1 MLNFDDI
8 FFIKSIGNFNTYAA
22 VFTVIV
28 LFLIFI
34 GWSKPATRS
43 ATLFISPFLI
53 LIAVGII
60 FSKNASRNVYVAL
73 ENPVFSI
80 EDSINVKN
88 GSVEN
93 INGKYYFKCKLNPNY
108 YFTSEAVY
116 KDVQENYDIYLKK
129 NKRGKSKEKYQ
140 ENIQKWEKRGKNING
155 IKKG

>member
-8 FFIKSIGNFNTYAA
+8 FFIKNIDNFNTYAA
-22 VFTVIV
+22 ISTVIV
-28 LFLIFI
+28 VFFILI
-34 GWSKPATRS
+34 GWSKSVTRG

-53 LIAVGII
+53 LIAVGIF
-60 FSKNASRNVYVAL
+60 FSKNASRDVYVAL
-73 ENPVFSI
+73 ENPVFKV
-80 EDSINVKN
+80 EDSVNVKN

-108 YFTSEAVY
+108 YFTSEAIY

-129 NKRGKSKEKYQ
+129 NKRDKSKEEYQ
-140 ENIQKWEKRGKNING
+140 ENIQKWEKKGKNING